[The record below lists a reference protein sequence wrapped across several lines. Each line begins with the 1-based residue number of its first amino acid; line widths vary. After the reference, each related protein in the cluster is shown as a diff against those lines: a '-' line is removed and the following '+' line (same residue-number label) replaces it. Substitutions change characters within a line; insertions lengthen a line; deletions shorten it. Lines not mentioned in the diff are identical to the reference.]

1 MPTDAAFGRMACE
14 EVIFTLARF
23 HAMITIISFGANLST
38 RSSGPSRRA
47 STMTIVGSAFSTIL
61 TFAMLRAIY
70 TVRTLRAWCL
80 TELALPARSALT
92 YTCHVMTFSA
102 VLTVTIISTV

>member
-1 MPTDAAFGRMACE
+1 MPTDAALGRMACE

-23 HAMITIISFGANLST
+23 HTMITVISFGTNLGT

-47 STMTIVGSAFSTIL
+47 STMAIVGSAFSAIL

-70 TVRTLRAWCL
+70 TVHALRAWCL
-80 TELALPARSALT
+80 TVLALPAGSALA